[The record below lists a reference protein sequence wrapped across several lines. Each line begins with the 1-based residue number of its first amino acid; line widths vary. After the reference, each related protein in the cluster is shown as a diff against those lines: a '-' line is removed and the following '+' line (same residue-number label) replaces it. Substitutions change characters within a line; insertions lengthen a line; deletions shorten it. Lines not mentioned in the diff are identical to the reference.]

1 MAERAVGCDIFPEE
15 ECPLFVAN
23 SVIVQRPPRVP
34 SRSHAECPPARAMAD
49 AASADAASADAASAE
64 SADAAR
70 ASASVDAR
78 AVAAF
83 LLDGRHL
90 CSAFELYMDLLASS
104 ADAAQGRPDASRS
117 M

>member
-64 SADAAR
+64 SADA
-70 ASASVDAR
+70 R